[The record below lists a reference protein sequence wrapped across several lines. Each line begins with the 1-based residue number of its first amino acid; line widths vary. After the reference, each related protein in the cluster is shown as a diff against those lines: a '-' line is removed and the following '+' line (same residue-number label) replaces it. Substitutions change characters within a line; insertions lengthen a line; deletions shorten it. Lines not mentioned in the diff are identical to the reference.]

1 MCRLVDGQRRRLLRR
16 DSLDTG
22 NDDPRVHF
30 RADLVQ
36 SIRTDRPYRRPRAF
50 HPAQVGPDGFRHP
63 FVSADPQP
71 ALLAG
76 NHGNPGAGALRHA
89 GVCRHRRA
97 AGHHCRAQAAVLH
110 HHPAIARSDADCSH
124 VRLSDPDPYAI
135 RSGRSARPDLDRGLR
150 HCCTDSPDVS
160 GHPRCTPGIAGR
172 RQGLRLVAPPVA
184 DPHRTALR
192 HAQHRCRD
200 HPVHHAVVVDGG
212 DCRAG
217 RCRWSRQTRG
227 QRTEHSRYR
236 ARLRSRSGN
245 RIAGHHAR
253 PYLQTTRSQGR
264 VRRMSII
271 KFDKVDVIF
280 SRDPRE
286 ALKLLDEG
294 LTRDQILKKT
304 GQIVGVEN
312 ASLDIEKGEICVL
325 MGLSGSGKSS
335 LLRCIN
341 GLNTVSRGSLFVEHE
356 GSQINIANCSAAELK
371 MMRTK
376 RIAMVFQKFALM
388 PWLTV
393 RENISFGLEMQGRP
407 EKERRKL
414 VDEKLELVGLTQWRN
429 KKPDELS
436 GGMQQRVGLA
446 RALAM
451 DADILLMDEPFSA
464 LDPLIRQGLQDE
476 LLALQSKLSKTI
488 VFVSHD
494 LDEALKLGSRIAI
507 MKDGRIVQY
516 SVPEQIVLN
525 PADEY
530 VRTFV
535 AHTNPLNVLCGRS
548 LMRTVDE
555 CTHVND
561 SVCLDPSGDS
571 WLDLAEG
578 NVIKGARQGATPL
591 DLQNW
596 TPGQDVGTLDRCPTL
611 VHSNIGMRDALQI
624 RYQTGNKLV
633 LQDGNKV
640 VGILGDTEL
649 YHALLG
655 KNHG

>member
-1 MCRLVDGQRRRLLRR
+1 
-16 DSLDTG
+16 
-22 NDDPRVHF
+22 
-30 RADLVQ
+30 
-36 SIRTDRPYRRPRAF
+36 
-50 HPAQVGPDGFRHP
+50 
-63 FVSADPQP
+63 
-71 ALLAG
+71 
-76 NHGNPGAGALRHA
+76 
-89 GVCRHRRA
+89 
-97 AGHHCRAQAAVLH
+97 
-110 HHPAIARSDADCSH
+110 
-124 VRLSDPDPYAI
+124 
-135 RSGRSARPDLDRGLR
+135 
-150 HCCTDSPDVS
+150 
-160 GHPRCTPGIAGR
+160 
-172 RQGLRLVAPPVA
+172 
-184 DPHRTALR
+184 
-192 HAQHRCRD
+192 
-200 HPVHHAVVVDGG
+200 
-212 DCRAG
+212 
-217 RCRWSRQTRG
+217 
-227 QRTEHSRYR
+227 
-236 ARLRSRSGN
+236 
-245 RIAGHHAR
+245 
-253 PYLQTTRSQGR
+253 
-264 VRRMSII
+264 MSII
-271 KFDKVDVIF
+271 RFEDVDVIF
-280 SRDPRE
+280 SNKPRE
-286 ALKLLDEG
+286 ALALLDKG
-294 LTRDQILKKT
+294 QTREQILKQT
-304 GQIVGVEN
+304 GLVVGVEKAN
-312 ASLDIEKGEICVL
+312 LDIQKGEICVL

-341 GLNTVSRGSLFVEHE
+341 GLNTVSRGKLFVEHE
-356 GSQINIANCSAAELK
+356 GKHIDIAHCSPAELK

-476 LLALQSKLSKTI
+476 LLTLQSKLNKTI

-494 LDEALKLGSRIAI
+494 LDEALKLGTRIAI
-507 MKDGRIVQY
+507 MKDGRIIQY
-516 SVPEQIVLN
+516 SKPEEIVLN

-548 LMRTVDE
+548 LMRSLDN
-555 CTHVND
+555 CKRVNG
-561 SVCLDPSGDS
+561 SVCLDPGIDS
-571 WLDLAEG
+571 WLDLGEG
-578 NVIKGARQGATPL
+578 GALKRARQGQNGL
-591 DLQNW
+591 DMQNW
-596 TPGQDVGTLDRCPTL
+596 APGQDVELLQRRPTV
-611 VHSNIGMRDALQI
+611 VHADIGMREALQI

-633 LQDGNKV
+633 LQDNDRV

>member
-1 MCRLVDGQRRRLLRR
+1 
-16 DSLDTG
+16 
-22 NDDPRVHF
+22 
-30 RADLVQ
+30 
-36 SIRTDRPYRRPRAF
+36 
-50 HPAQVGPDGFRHP
+50 
-63 FVSADPQP
+63 
-71 ALLAG
+71 
-76 NHGNPGAGALRHA
+76 
-89 GVCRHRRA
+89 
-97 AGHHCRAQAAVLH
+97 
-110 HHPAIARSDADCSH
+110 
-124 VRLSDPDPYAI
+124 
-135 RSGRSARPDLDRGLR
+135 
-150 HCCTDSPDVS
+150 
-160 GHPRCTPGIAGR
+160 
-172 RQGLRLVAPPVA
+172 
-184 DPHRTALR
+184 
-192 HAQHRCRD
+192 
-200 HPVHHAVVVDGG
+200 
-212 DCRAG
+212 
-217 RCRWSRQTRG
+217 
-227 QRTEHSRYR
+227 
-236 ARLRSRSGN
+236 
-245 RIAGHHAR
+245 
-253 PYLQTTRSQGR
+253 
-264 VRRMSII
+264 MSII
-271 KFDKVDVIF
+271 RFEDVDVIF
-280 SRDPRE
+280 SNKPRE
-286 ALKLLDEG
+286 ALALLDQG
-294 LTRDQILKKT
+294 KTREQILKQT
-304 GQIVGVEN
+304 GLVVGVEKAN
-312 ASLDIEKGEICVL
+312 LDINKGEICVL

-341 GLNTVSRGSLFVEHE
+341 GLNTVSRGKLFVEHE
-356 GSQINIANCSAAELK
+356 GKHIDIAHCTPAELK

-476 LLALQSKLSKTI
+476 LLALQNKLSKTI

-507 MKDGRIVQY
+507 MKDGRIIQY
-516 SVPEQIVLN
+516 SKPEEIVLN

-548 LMRTVDE
+548 LMRTLDN
-555 CTHVND
+555 CKRING
-561 SVCLDPSGDS
+561 SVCLDPSIDS
-571 WLDLAEG
+571 WLDLGEG
-578 NVIKGARQGATPL
+578 GSLKRARQGQNGL

-596 TPGQDVGTLDRCPTL
+596 APGEDVDLLERRPTL
-611 VHSNIGMRDALQI
+611 VNADIGMREALRI

-633 LQDGNKV
+633 LQDNDKV

>member
-1 MCRLVDGQRRRLLRR
+1 
-16 DSLDTG
+16 
-22 NDDPRVHF
+22 
-30 RADLVQ
+30 
-36 SIRTDRPYRRPRAF
+36 
-50 HPAQVGPDGFRHP
+50 
-63 FVSADPQP
+63 
-71 ALLAG
+71 
-76 NHGNPGAGALRHA
+76 
-89 GVCRHRRA
+89 
-97 AGHHCRAQAAVLH
+97 
-110 HHPAIARSDADCSH
+110 
-124 VRLSDPDPYAI
+124 
-135 RSGRSARPDLDRGLR
+135 
-150 HCCTDSPDVS
+150 
-160 GHPRCTPGIAGR
+160 
-172 RQGLRLVAPPVA
+172 
-184 DPHRTALR
+184 
-192 HAQHRCRD
+192 
-200 HPVHHAVVVDGG
+200 
-212 DCRAG
+212 
-217 RCRWSRQTRG
+217 
-227 QRTEHSRYR
+227 
-236 ARLRSRSGN
+236 
-245 RIAGHHAR
+245 
-253 PYLQTTRSQGR
+253 
-264 VRRMSII
+264 MSII
-271 KFDKVDVIF
+271 RFEDVDVIF
-280 SRDPRE
+280 SNRPRE
-286 ALKLLDEG
+286 ALSLLDQG
-294 LTRDQILKKT
+294 MTREQILKKT
-304 GQIVGVEN
+304 GLVVGVEKAN
-312 ASLDIEKGEICVL
+312 LDIDKGEICVL

-341 GLNTVSRGSLFVEHE
+341 GLNTVSRGKLHVEHE
-356 GSQINIANCSAAELK
+356 GAYIDIAHCTPAELK
-371 MMRTK
+371 MMRTQ

-414 VDEKLELVGLTQWRN
+414 VDAKLELVGLTQWRN

-476 LLALQSKLSKTI
+476 LLELQRKLNKTI

-507 MKDGRIVQY
+507 MKDGRIIQY
-516 SVPEQIVLN
+516 SKPEDIVLN

-548 LMRTVDE
+548 LMRTLDR
-555 CTHVND
+555 CKRING

-571 WLDLAEG
+571 WIDLAEG
-578 NVIKGARQGATPL
+578 NTIKGARQGINGL

-596 TPGQDVGTLDRCPTL
+596 TPGQAVETLGRKPTL
-611 VHSNIGMRDALQI
+611 VNVDIGMRDALQI

-633 LQDGNKV
+633 LQEGNSV
-640 VGILGDTEL
+640 VGILGDSEL

>member
-1 MCRLVDGQRRRLLRR
+1 
-16 DSLDTG
+16 
-22 NDDPRVHF
+22 
-30 RADLVQ
+30 
-36 SIRTDRPYRRPRAF
+36 
-50 HPAQVGPDGFRHP
+50 
-63 FVSADPQP
+63 
-71 ALLAG
+71 
-76 NHGNPGAGALRHA
+76 
-89 GVCRHRRA
+89 
-97 AGHHCRAQAAVLH
+97 
-110 HHPAIARSDADCSH
+110 
-124 VRLSDPDPYAI
+124 
-135 RSGRSARPDLDRGLR
+135 
-150 HCCTDSPDVS
+150 
-160 GHPRCTPGIAGR
+160 
-172 RQGLRLVAPPVA
+172 
-184 DPHRTALR
+184 
-192 HAQHRCRD
+192 
-200 HPVHHAVVVDGG
+200 
-212 DCRAG
+212 
-217 RCRWSRQTRG
+217 
-227 QRTEHSRYR
+227 
-236 ARLRSRSGN
+236 
-245 RIAGHHAR
+245 
-253 PYLQTTRSQGR
+253 
-264 VRRMSII
+264 MSII
-271 KFDKVDVIF
+271 RFEDVDVIF
-280 SRDPRE
+280 SNKPRE
-286 ALKLLDEG
+286 ALSLLDQG
-294 LTRDQILKKT
+294 KTREQILKQT
-304 GQIVGVEN
+304 GLVVGVEKAN
-312 ASLDIEKGEICVL
+312 LDINKGEICVL

-341 GLNTVSRGSLFVEHE
+341 GLNTVSRGKLFVEHE
-356 GSQINIANCSAAELK
+356 GKHIDIANCSPAELK

-476 LLALQSKLSKTI
+476 LLGLQAKLSKTI

-494 LDEALKLGSRIAI
+494 LDEALKLGTRIAI
-507 MKDGRIVQY
+507 MKDGRIIQY
-516 SVPEQIVLN
+516 SKPEEIVLN

-548 LMRTVDE
+548 LMRSLDN
-555 CTHVND
+555 CKRVNG
-561 SVCLDPSGDS
+561 SVCLDPGIDS
-571 WLDLAEG
+571 WLDLGEG
-578 NVIKGARQGATPL
+578 GALKRARQGQNGL
-591 DLQNW
+591 DMQNW
-596 TPGQDVGTLDRCPTL
+596 APGQDVELLERRPTV
-611 VHSNIGMRDALQI
+611 VHADIGMREALQI

-633 LQDGNKV
+633 LQDNDRV

>member
-1 MCRLVDGQRRRLLRR
+1 
-16 DSLDTG
+16 
-22 NDDPRVHF
+22 
-30 RADLVQ
+30 
-36 SIRTDRPYRRPRAF
+36 
-50 HPAQVGPDGFRHP
+50 
-63 FVSADPQP
+63 
-71 ALLAG
+71 
-76 NHGNPGAGALRHA
+76 
-89 GVCRHRRA
+89 
-97 AGHHCRAQAAVLH
+97 
-110 HHPAIARSDADCSH
+110 
-124 VRLSDPDPYAI
+124 
-135 RSGRSARPDLDRGLR
+135 
-150 HCCTDSPDVS
+150 
-160 GHPRCTPGIAGR
+160 
-172 RQGLRLVAPPVA
+172 
-184 DPHRTALR
+184 
-192 HAQHRCRD
+192 
-200 HPVHHAVVVDGG
+200 
-212 DCRAG
+212 
-217 RCRWSRQTRG
+217 
-227 QRTEHSRYR
+227 
-236 ARLRSRSGN
+236 
-245 RIAGHHAR
+245 
-253 PYLQTTRSQGR
+253 
-264 VRRMSII
+264 MSII
-271 KFDKVDVIF
+271 RFEDVDVIF
-280 SRDPRE
+280 SNKPRE
-286 ALKLLDEG
+286 ALALLDQG
-294 LTRDQILKKT
+294 KTREQILKQT
-304 GQIVGVEN
+304 GLVVGVEKAN
-312 ASLDIEKGEICVL
+312 LDINKGEICVL

-341 GLNTVSRGSLFVEHE
+341 GLNTVSRGKLFVEHE
-356 GSQINIANCSAAELK
+356 GRNIDIAHCTPAELK

-507 MKDGRIVQY
+507 MKDGRIIQY
-516 SVPEQIVLN
+516 SKPEEIVLN

-548 LMRTVDE
+548 LMRSLDN
-555 CTHVND
+555 CKRVNG
-561 SVCLDPSGDS
+561 SVCLDPGIDS
-571 WLDLAEG
+571 WLDLGEG
-578 NVIKGARQGATPL
+578 GSLKRARQGQNGL
-591 DLQNW
+591 DMQKW
-596 TPGQDVGTLDRCPTL
+596 APGQDVELLERRPTV
-611 VHSNIGMRDALQI
+611 VHADIGMREALQI

-633 LQDGNKV
+633 LQDNDKV

-655 KNHG
+655 KTHG

>member
-1 MCRLVDGQRRRLLRR
+1 
-16 DSLDTG
+16 
-22 NDDPRVHF
+22 
-30 RADLVQ
+30 
-36 SIRTDRPYRRPRAF
+36 
-50 HPAQVGPDGFRHP
+50 
-63 FVSADPQP
+63 
-71 ALLAG
+71 
-76 NHGNPGAGALRHA
+76 
-89 GVCRHRRA
+89 
-97 AGHHCRAQAAVLH
+97 
-110 HHPAIARSDADCSH
+110 
-124 VRLSDPDPYAI
+124 
-135 RSGRSARPDLDRGLR
+135 
-150 HCCTDSPDVS
+150 
-160 GHPRCTPGIAGR
+160 
-172 RQGLRLVAPPVA
+172 
-184 DPHRTALR
+184 
-192 HAQHRCRD
+192 
-200 HPVHHAVVVDGG
+200 
-212 DCRAG
+212 
-217 RCRWSRQTRG
+217 
-227 QRTEHSRYR
+227 
-236 ARLRSRSGN
+236 
-245 RIAGHHAR
+245 
-253 PYLQTTRSQGR
+253 
-264 VRRMSII
+264 MSII
-271 KFDKVDVIF
+271 RFEDVDVIF
-280 SRDPRE
+280 SSKPRE
-286 ALKLLDEG
+286 ALALLDQG
-294 LTRDQILKKT
+294 KTREQILKQT
-304 GQIVGVEN
+304 GLVVGVEKAN
-312 ASLDIEKGEICVL
+312 LDINKGEICVL

-341 GLNTVSRGSLFVEHE
+341 GLNTVSRGKLFVEHE
-356 GSQINIANCSAAELK
+356 GKHIDIAHCTPAELK

-407 EKERRKL
+407 EKDRRKL

-507 MKDGRIVQY
+507 MKDGRIIQY
-516 SVPEQIVLN
+516 SKPEDIVLN

-548 LMRTVDE
+548 LMRSLDQ
-555 CTHVND
+555 CRRVNG
-561 SVCLDPSGDS
+561 SVCLDPGIDS
-571 WLDLAEG
+571 WLDLGEG
-578 NVIKGARQGATPL
+578 NSIKRARQGQNGL
-591 DLQNW
+591 DMQNW
-596 TPGQDVGTLDRCPTL
+596 APGQDVELLERRPTV
-611 VHSNIGMRDALQI
+611 VHADIGMREALRI

-633 LQDGNKV
+633 LQDNDKV

>member
-1 MCRLVDGQRRRLLRR
+1 
-16 DSLDTG
+16 
-22 NDDPRVHF
+22 
-30 RADLVQ
+30 
-36 SIRTDRPYRRPRAF
+36 
-50 HPAQVGPDGFRHP
+50 
-63 FVSADPQP
+63 
-71 ALLAG
+71 
-76 NHGNPGAGALRHA
+76 
-89 GVCRHRRA
+89 
-97 AGHHCRAQAAVLH
+97 
-110 HHPAIARSDADCSH
+110 
-124 VRLSDPDPYAI
+124 
-135 RSGRSARPDLDRGLR
+135 
-150 HCCTDSPDVS
+150 
-160 GHPRCTPGIAGR
+160 
-172 RQGLRLVAPPVA
+172 
-184 DPHRTALR
+184 
-192 HAQHRCRD
+192 
-200 HPVHHAVVVDGG
+200 
-212 DCRAG
+212 
-217 RCRWSRQTRG
+217 
-227 QRTEHSRYR
+227 
-236 ARLRSRSGN
+236 
-245 RIAGHHAR
+245 
-253 PYLQTTRSQGR
+253 
-264 VRRMSII
+264 MSII
-271 KFDKVDVIF
+271 RFEDVDVIF
-280 SRDPRE
+280 SNKPRE
-286 ALKLLDEG
+286 ALTLLDEG
-294 LTRDQILKKT
+294 KTREQILKQT
-304 GQIVGVEN
+304 GLVVGVEKAN
-312 ASLDIEKGEICVL
+312 LDINKGEICVL

-341 GLNTVSRGSLFVEHE
+341 GLNTVSRGKLFVEHE
-356 GSQINIANCSAAELK
+356 GKHIDIAHCTPAELK

-476 LLALQSKLSKTI
+476 LLELQRKLSKTI

-507 MKDGRIVQY
+507 MKDGRIIQY
-516 SVPEQIVLN
+516 SKPEEIVLN

-548 LMRTVDE
+548 LMRTLDN
-555 CTHVND
+555 CKRING
-561 SVCLDPSGDS
+561 SVCLDPGIDS
-571 WLDLAEG
+571 WLDLGEG
-578 NVIKGARQGATPL
+578 GSLKRARQGQNGL

-596 TPGQDVGTLDRCPTL
+596 APGEDVDLLERRPTL
-611 VHSNIGMRDALQI
+611 VNADIGMREALRI

-633 LQDGNKV
+633 LQDNDKV